1 MSNQKV
7 RGKNKCQ
14 ESWLSK
20 EEYKAW
26 LEKGSIEYAARCK
39 LCRKE
44 ICIDNMDVQKI
55 SVSYAVVSAEIKW
68 SMKTVMSHFFVS
80 SCLDLNALFQDMFS
94 DSEVAKKFQ
103 LSKTK
108 VIIII

>member
-26 LEKGSIEYAARCK
+26 LEKDSIEYAARCK

-44 ICIDNMDVQKI
+44 ICIDNMDLQKI
-55 SVSYAVVSAEIKW
+55 SVSYAVVSTEIKW
-68 SMKTVMSHFFVS
+68 SMKAVMSHFSVS
-80 SCLDLNALFQDMFS
+80 SCLDLNAVFQDMFS
-94 DSEVAKKFQ
+94 DSEDAKKFQ

-108 VIIII
+108 IIIV

>member
-55 SVSYAVVSAEIKW
+55 SVSYAVSAEIKW

-108 VIIII
+108 IIIII